1 MRMRAISTVSGQSSL
16 MDTEELR
23 AYTNLGRNKAMEL
36 GDEIG
41 ARVKIGK
48 RFLWDRVKIDKYL
61 DSLSGE
67 K

>member
-1 MRMRAISTVSGQSSL
+1 

-48 RFLWDRVKIDKYL
+48 RVLWDRVKIDQYL
-61 DSLSGE
+61 NSLTGV
-67 K
+67 

>member
-1 MRMRAISTVSGQSSL
+1 

-48 RFLWDRVKIDKYL
+48 RVLWDRVKIDKYL